1 MKLIA
6 KFVKSLDVTSG
17 ETDRGTWV
25 RGGMVVRTF
34 GDNEK
39 LVAITAFGEEKVK
52 ATQAYHVDDVV
63 EVDFVPESR
72 EFADKWFT
80 DLRMIRVK
88 LLGYSTGESKEGGEQ

>member
-6 KFVKSLDVTSG
+6 KFVKSLDAVSG
-17 ETDRGTWV
+17 ETDRGQWV

-39 LVAITAFGEEKVK
+39 LVALTAFGEEKVK
-52 ATQAYHVDDVV
+52 LTQGFNIDDVV

-72 EFADKWFT
+72 EFSDKWFT
-80 DLRMIRVK
+80 DLRLIRCK
-88 LLGYSTGESKEGGEQ
+88 LLGQAATKAEEGGQQ

>member
-6 KFVKSLDVTSG
+6 KFVKSLDTVSG
-17 ETDRGTWV
+17 ETDRGQWV

-39 LVAITAFGEEKVK
+39 LVALTAFGEEKVIL
-52 ATQAYHVDDVV
+52 TQQFHTDDVV

-72 EFADKWFT
+72 EFGGKWFT
-80 DLRMIRVK
+80 DLRLIRCK
-88 LLGYSTGESKEGGEQ
+88 LLGQAATKGEEGGQE

>member
-6 KFVKSLDVTSG
+6 KFVKSLDAVSG
-17 ETDRGTWV
+17 ETDRGQWV

-39 LVAITAFGEEKVK
+39 LVALTAFGEEKMK
-52 ATQAYHVDDVV
+52 LTQQFCTDDVV

-72 EFADKWFT
+72 EFGEKWFT
-80 DLRMIRVK
+80 DLRLIRCK
-88 LLGYSTGESKEGGEQ
+88 LLGQAATKAKEGGQE